1 MSTKKEIKY
10 FLFIV
15 FFLDFLLGITCK
27 YFYKVDNTGVITL
40 ITSLVPAF
48 IAILLEKDFKLKD
61 LSKDKFNLIYS
72 LYFTLFLFSYILALF
87 SEKFLNIMN
96 YVVYLGWAISIYL
109 LTIDDTIDDKRLRGK
124 FNFALFLKWAFVV
137 ILIDTLRMGILNF
150 YFQSDVD
157 FTDLLTR
164 VKGTFTIGLFAQSL
178 I

>member
-61 LSKDKFNLIYS
+61 LFKDKFNLIYS
-72 LYFTLFLFSYILALF
+72 LYFIIFIFFYILSFF
-87 SEKFLNIMN
+87 SEKVLNKID
-96 YVVYLGWAISIYL
+96 YVVYLGWLISLYVLI
-109 LTIDDTIDDKRLRGK
+109 IDDKRLRGK

-137 ILIDTLRMGILNF
+137 ILIDTFRMGILNF
-150 YFQSDVD
+150 YFQSDVKKYKYYE
-157 FTDLLTR
+157 
-164 VKGTFTIGLFAQSL
+164 V
-178 I
+178 